1 MGLLD
6 YLMRYSLRDLWARP
20 TRTILTILGIT
31 IGIAFMASLTS
42 LTLSMKTRV
51 GEDVK
56 SLLGSAIL
64 ASDVDLQP
72 MPVFHVSTISQ
83 IRGVASV
90 VPVIIGG
97 GYTRKEAA
105 ILIGVPVSE
114 MSTFVPSP
122 VGSFPSSDSSLEF
135 ITTDLGASSLRLRVN
150 GTLKV
155 TTQAYA
161 GGINL
166 KLVGTTEI
174 GGFFQGLAAGRGA
187 VIVTGLGAAQYM
199 LNMRGYATHFVIR
212 ITDTSVADSVV
223 NSVKA
228 TFPRLKVLTEK
239 DLLTNL
245 NNILDTLDALMLSVS
260 MVSLAVSGLSIMNSV
275 GMSVAEKRREIG
287 VLKSIGAE
295 NWHVLLIFFLQGVVM
310 GVVGGVL
317 GGLAGYGLA
326 YFIVTSFLPRIIGT
340 ALQFP
345 FVYDF
350 STYMRGFA
358 IGLAMSALASLVP
371 SWGATKVRPI
381 EALRYE

>member
-1 MGLLD
+1 MGLLGH
-6 YLMRYSLRDLWARP
+6 LTKYSLRDLWARP
-20 TRTILTILGIT
+20 TRTALTVLGIM

-51 GEDVK
+51 SEDVS

-64 ASDVDLQP
+64 ASDVDMQP
-72 MPVFHVSTISQ
+72 MPVFYTSTIAQ
-83 IRGVASV
+83 IPGVSSV
-90 VPVIIGG
+90 IPVIIGG

-105 ILIGVPVSE
+105 IVIGVPVSD
-114 MSTFVPSP
+114 MASFVPQP
-122 VGSFPSSDSSLEF
+122 NGNFPSSDSALEF
-135 ITTDLGASSLRLRVN
+135 MTTDLGASAMMLRIN
-150 GTLKV
+150 DTLKL
-155 TTQAYA
+155 TTQAYV
-161 GGINL
+161 GGVNL

-174 GGFFQGLAAGRGA
+174 GGFFQGLSAGRGS
-187 VIVTGLGAAQYM
+187 VVVTGLGAAQYM

-212 ITDTSVADSVV
+212 ISEAGVADSVV

-228 TFPRLKVLTEK
+228 TFPRLKVITEK

-287 VLKSIGAE
+287 VLKSIGAD
-295 NWHVLLIFFLQGVVM
+295 NWHVLFIFLFQGVVM
-310 GVVGGVL
+310 GVAGGIL

-326 YFIVTSFLPRIIGT
+326 YAIVTDFLPRIIGT

-345 FVYDF
+345 FVYDVG
-350 STYMRGFA
+350 TYARGFV
-358 IGLAMSALASLVP
+358 IGLLMSALASLVP